1 MRFGL
6 RFAWL
11 APWLLATIASPA
23 DAVGNGLQSAQK
35 SAEAS
40 ARVREEA
47 RRTALR
53 HSEERLRRAAA
64 HAGMPSTMYASTPD
78 PAVPDHPFP
87 INWADRGAS
96 PAAPVVPNGH
106 LTAADAAPA
115 ASAKQANVQ
124 RVWLFLG
131 HSEDSGREGFL
142 RVVNHSAQAG
152 EVRVEA
158 ADDAGTPAGPV
169 TLSIG
174 ASQAIHLNSKDLEGG
189 NAGKGLPEGIGA
201 GQGDWRLSLS
211 SALDIEALS
220 YVRTKDGF
228 VTTMHDAAPKM
239 DDGSH
244 RVAFLNPGS
253 NWRQESRLRLV
264 NPGQEAAAVRI
275 IGTDDA
281 GQPGEATVTAELPAG
296 QSLTFKA
303 EELESGNAPGLS
315 GKLGDG
321 AGKWRLRLES
331 DREVVAMS
339 LLATPTGHLA
349 NLSAPPPKADAGGAR
364 TVPLFLSASDPSGRE
379 GFLRVVNRSD
389 AAGTVRI
396 EAFDGSD
403 FAYEPVTLSLD
414 AGQTRHF
421 NSDDLEMGNAGK
433 GLSGSTGAGRGDW
446 RLELTSELDI
456 EALAY
461 IRTQDGFVTSMHD
474 LAPAAEDGLLH
485 RVAFLNPGS
494 NYRQAS
500 KLLLVNRGAR
510 DAEAT
515 IEGIDDAGRSPG
527 TAVRVRV
534 PAGGA
539 ESLESKALEEGGEGF
554 EGALGDGKGKWRLWV
569 ASDRPLLVASLLDT
583 PTGHLANLSTAPGRG
598 AAKPSGAD
606 PEAEAFRTLASPV
619 VQSKCVNCHVVGGVS
634 GNSRLVFVTDADP
647 DHLSKN
653 LRAFKRLLEAV
664 NDATGDG
671 ADYVLGKIQ
680 GVSHGGGVQAAAGT
694 DDFAAIER
702 FLGVLEG
709 GDSGPV
715 TITPANLFEGVAME
729 SARSTLRRAA
739 IVFAGRI
746 PTDAEYESIRTG
758 GAAALRRAIRGLMT
772 GPGFHEFLIRGAN
785 DRLLTDRDNGAS
797 GAIEPIHGY
806 FVDFNNLNHE
816 KSVAALKTYSK
827 AWEDP
832 TYLRWLLEVAHGVDR
847 APLELIAHVVEN
859 DLPYAEVLTA
869 NYIMANATAAEAYG
883 ADTNFSDPSDPRE
896 FAPSEI
902 VSYYRRCDGHEM
914 VNDLETGTRV
924 IDPGPCPTDY
934 PHAGVLNTT
943 AFLLRYPTTATN
955 RNRARSRWTYY
966 HFLGVDIEKSASRT
980 TDPVALADTNNP
992 TMHNAA
998 CTVCHGVLD
1007 PVAGAF
1013 QNYGEEGLYRDQ
1025 WGGLDSLDEFYKA
1038 DRGEVQAVEGESYE
1052 QRKTLRWRLFLGEG
1066 TNDVAIDFSNDF
1078 YHEQTGDDGFL
1089 YLDRVRVLDAR
1100 GAVVSSTEFEAL
1112 GAPEAPWGSCGETR
1126 DNPDGDGAH
1135 VALWNG
1141 GAPACTTWLQV
1152 DVSATAPYY
1161 VEVVAWADQFPNN
1174 ADWAEWMAEMT
1185 VSASP
1190 YREGDAWY
1198 RDMREPGFDGEL
1210 VPNADNSL
1218 QWLAKRI
1225 VADSRFAE
1233 ATVKFWWPAVMGGD
1247 VAEPPSEGDA
1257 DFDGRLLASNAQ
1269 SAEVSRLASGF
1280 RRGFHGGKAYNLK
1293 DLLVEIAL
1301 SNWFRAA
1308 SIPDTDNVRA
1318 SALAS
1323 AGARRLLTPEELHR
1337 KTVALTGF
1345 DWLRW
1350 RRNAWEGPGV
1360 VLNWTNPDWQYGL
1373 LYGGIDSDGITERG
1387 RDLTSIMA
1395 GVTKRHAAATSCPV
1409 VMKDF
1414 YLVDEDQRV
1423 LLGGVDLGVSPI
1435 WEFGTDK
1442 DITGSSRPQA
1452 ETVKVRGNLTKG
1464 AATVTLAFT
1473 NDDGSEGGGDRN
1485 IRLDRL
1491 VLRGA
1496 DGRSLA
1502 TQELEELPA
1511 AGDCN
1516 YPVGDHFAL
1525 HCTGKVDVPLEIP
1538 TDGRYE
1544 VEVIAWAD
1552 QYGDEPAKL
1561 KISVG
1566 TDTTRS
1572 AGARII
1578 NAKLA
1583 ELHSKLL
1590 GVDAGVSSPDV
1601 QAVFDL
1607 FVDVWERERNS
1618 ADGHF
1623 RSARCDWA
1631 DDAHYFDG
1639 IANDFWRSELDE
1651 SGWQLGW
1658 DWDRINAY
1666 FDARD
1671 WPDPDYIARTWVAV
1685 LAYLMTDPRYLH
1697 L

>member
-1 MRFGL
+1 
-6 RFAWL
+6 
-11 APWLLATIASPA
+11 
-23 DAVGNGLQSAQK
+23 
-35 SAEAS
+35 
-40 ARVREEA
+40 
-47 RRTALR
+47 
-53 HSEERLRRAAA
+53 
-64 HAGMPSTMYASTPD
+64 MYASTPD

-87 INWADRGAS
+87 IYQGVRSDPLVFSQRHAI
-96 PAAPVVPNGH
+96 
-106 LTAADAAPA
+106 AADAAPT
-115 ASAKQANVQ
+115 ASAKAANVQ
-124 RVWLFLG
+124 QVWLFLG
-131 HSEDSGREGFL
+131 ANEDSGREGFL

-152 EVRVEA
+152 EVSIDAV
-158 ADDAGTPAGPV
+158 DDVGTVAGPV
-169 TLSIG
+169 TLSLG
-174 ASQAIHLNSKDLEGG
+174 ANQAIHLNSRDLEGG
-189 NAGKGLPEGIGA
+189 NANKSLPEGIGS
-201 GQGDWRLSLS
+201 GQGDWRLTLS

-228 VTTMHDAAPKM
+228 VTTMHDAAPTT

-244 RVAFLNPGS
+244 HVAFLNPGS

-264 NPGQEAAAVRI
+264 NPGAEAAAVRI

-349 NLSAPPPKADAGGAR
+349 NLSAPPPEADAGGAR

-421 NSDDLEMGNAGK
+421 NSDDLENGNAGK

-446 RLELTSELDI
+446 RLELTSDLDI
-456 EALAY
+456 QALAY
-461 IRTQDGFVTSMHD
+461 IRTKDGFVTSMHD
-474 LAPAAEDGLLH
+474 LAPAAADGLLH
-485 RVAFLNPGS
+485 RVAFFNPGS

-500 KLLLVNRGAR
+500 KLRLVNRGEA

-515 IEGIDDAGRSPG
+515 IEGIDDAGKSPG
-527 TAVRVRV
+527 NKVRVRV

-539 ESLESKALEEGGEGF
+539 VSLDSKALEEGGEGF

-598 AAKPSGAD
+598 AAKPSGSD

-619 VQSKCVNCHVVGGVS
+619 VQSKCVNCHVEGGVS
-634 GNSRLVFVTDADP
+634 GNTRLVFVTDADP

-653 LRAFKRLLEAV
+653 LNAFTSLLESV

-694 DDFAAIER
+694 DDFAAMEK

-785 DRLLTDRDNGAS
+785 DRLLTDRDEVVIDA
-797 GAIEPIHGY
+797 AATDE
-806 FVDFNNLNHE
+806 FVEFSNLYYQ
-816 KSVAALKTYSK
+816 KSVSGISSD
-827 AWEDP
+827 E
-832 TYLRWLLEVAHGVDR
+832 RWWWYQDVQYGIYR
-847 APLELIAHVVEN
+847 SPLELIAHVAKS
-859 DLPYAEVLTA
+859 DLPYTEVLTA
-869 NYIMANATAAEAYG
+869 DYIMANPLAAQAYG
-883 ADTNFSDPSDPRE
+883 ASTAFDDPEDLHE
-896 FAPSEI
+896 FKPSQI
-902 VSYYRRCDGHEM
+902 VSYYRDDDSK
-914 VNDLETGTRV
+914 VADYSLELGTQV
-924 IDPGPCPTDY
+924 TESGNLATDY
-934 PHAGVLNTT
+934 PHAGILNTT
-943 AFLLRYPTTATN
+943 VFLKRYPTTATN

-966 HFLGVDIEKSASRT
+966 HFLGLDVEKSASRT
-980 TDPVALADTNNP
+980 TDPMALADTNNP
-992 TMHNAA
+992 TMNNPA
-998 CTVCHGVLD
+998 CTVCHSVLD

-1013 QNYGEEGLYRDQ
+1013 QNYGDEGLYRDQ
-1025 WGGLDSLDEFYKA
+1025 WGGLDSLDGHYKEGLAGTNHEIHAPSNSSMDMA
-1038 DRGEVQAVEGESYE
+1038 DIVTASGWLSSGAQEIGLRTVNEGDGGSNIHVDYLKIRDASGMEVGHYELEELADEGSDRAWDGRSFEICCETLIVPVEVPSDGTYTVEVAGWLGYQWGDGEG
-1052 QRKTLRWRLFLGEG
+1052 RPGTLRISIGG
-1066 TNDVAIDFSNDF
+1066 QF
-1078 YHEQTGDDGFL
+1078 YRHGD
-1089 YLDRVRVLDAR
+1089 
-1100 GAVVSSTEFEAL
+1100 T
-1112 GAPEAPWGSCGETR
+1112 
-1126 DNPDGDGAH
+1126 
-1135 VALWNG
+1135 
-1141 GAPACTTWLQV
+1141 
-1152 DVSATAPYY
+1152 
-1161 VEVVAWADQFPNN
+1161 
-1174 ADWAEWMAEMT
+1174 
-1185 VSASP
+1185 
-1190 YREGDAWY
+1190 WY
-1198 RDMREPGFDGEL
+1198 RNMRSPGFDGKMA
-1210 VPNADNSL
+1210 PDPDNSL
-1218 QWLAKRI
+1218 QWLAKRVI
-1225 VADSRFAE
+1225 ADPRFAE
-1233 ATVKFWWPAVMGGD
+1233 ATVKFWWPAIMGD
-1247 VAEPPSEGDA
+1247 EVVEPPAEGDA
-1257 DFDGRLLASNAQ
+1257 DFEGRLLASNAQ
-1269 SAEVSRLASGF
+1269 STEVTRLARGF
-1280 RRGFHGGKAYNLK
+1280 HRGFHGGRAYNLK

-1308 SIPDTDNVRA
+1308 SVADSDNVRA
-1318 SALAS
+1318 AALAS
-1323 AGARRLLTPEELHR
+1323 AGARRLLTPEELYF

-1345 DWLRW
+1345 GWQRW
-1350 RRNAWEGPGV
+1350 KRYPWDGPGA
-1360 VLNWTNPDWQYGL
+1360 VLNWTNTDWQYGL
-1373 LYGGIDSDGITERG
+1373 LYGGIDSDGITKRG
-1387 RDLTSIMA
+1387 RDLTSVMA
-1395 GVTKRHAAATSCPV
+1395 GVAKRHAAATSCPV

-1414 YLVDEDQRV
+1414 YLVEEDERV

-1435 WEFGTDK
+1435 WEFGTER

-1452 ETVKVRGNLTKG
+1452 EAVKVAGNLTKG

-1473 NDDGSEGGGDRN
+1473 NDDGSEDGGDRN

-1491 VLRGA
+1491 VLRETG
-1496 DGRSLA
+1496 GRDLV

-1538 TDGRYE
+1538 ADGQYE
-1544 VEVIAWAD
+1544 VEVLAWAD
-1552 QYGDEPAKL
+1552 QYGDQPAKL
-1561 KISVG
+1561 QISVG
-1566 TDTTRS
+1566 TDTTKS
-1572 AGARII
+1572 AGGRII
-1578 NAKLA
+1578 KAKLA

-1590 GVDAGVSSPDV
+1590 GVDAGVASPDV
-1601 QAVFDL
+1601 QAAFDL
-1607 FVDVWERERNS
+1607 FVDVWKRERNS

-1623 RSARCDWA
+1623 RDARCDWPE
-1631 DDAHYFDG
+1631 DHHYFDG
-1639 IANDFWRSELDE
+1639 IADEFWRSELDD
-1651 SGWQLGW
+1651 SGGQLGW

-1666 FDARD
+1666 FDAKD
-1671 WPDPDYIARTWVAV
+1671 WPDPDYIASTWVAV
-1685 LAYLMTDPRYLH
+1685 LASLMTDPRYLH